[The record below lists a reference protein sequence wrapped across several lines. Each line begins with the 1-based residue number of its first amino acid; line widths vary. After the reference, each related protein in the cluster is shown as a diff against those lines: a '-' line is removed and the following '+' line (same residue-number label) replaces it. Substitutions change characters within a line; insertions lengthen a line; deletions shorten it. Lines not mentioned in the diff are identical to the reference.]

1 MGEPDGLVAA
11 GAEGVKEDRERRA
24 VVRSARRRGG
34 RRSAEQLPPLSPAAP
49 EMLAVPGFPAD
60 ATPDVRVAQ
69 FLADRFGPRLG
80 DVKVAAL
87 SGDASTRRYYRIAA
101 GGEISVLSLYPEPF
115 DADQLSFVVVRTLMA
130 GWGLPVPAIRDL
142 DGSLGILLLEDLGD
156 LTLQE
161 ALKGARAAKKKELYR
176 QAIDQLVVLQR
187 EAARAPQRAVCFQVA
202 FDFEKLSWELHFFWK
217 HFLEAYRRCDLSVED
232 RASIADGFH
241 RLSAE
246 IASWP
251 RVLCHR
257 DFHSRNL
264 MSHDGRLCWIDFQDA
279 RMGPVTYDLASLL
292 RDSYVDLDEEF
303 VAEMAE
309 EFRQRAAP
317 GETRDTFQRRFEL
330 MSIQRNLKALGTFGY
345 QGAVKGSRVYLPY
358 IPRTLAN
365 ARRNLARHPELSGLR
380 RALAHHLE
388 ELR

>member
-1 MGEPDGLVAA
+1 VGEPDGLVAA

-217 HFLEAYRRCDLSVED
+217 HFLEAYRKCDLTVED